1 MCLFMC
7 CAENRAF
14 GLGTVYSINWI
25 GNGTNLAND
34 CEQIWFSIF
43 SMRSIMKNN
52 IVNNDYDNPI
62 YVYGHPKKQPRWSF
76 SGCFCVYSDSSSFE
90 YIRSSLE
97 KTLLSN
103 LEQDV
108 CLPFQV
114 RVMVMSKLLSMVV
127 MNTMMRIETKIRLL
141 LVTTKKRE
149 LWWWWWWNGLSNVR
163 WWPKKPT
170 SD

>member
-1 MCLFMC
+1 
-7 CAENRAF
+7 
-14 GLGTVYSINWI
+14 
-25 GNGTNLAND
+25 
-34 CEQIWFSIF
+34 
-43 SMRSIMKNN
+43 MKN
-52 IVNNDYDNPI
+52 ILVNNDYDNPI

-114 RVMVMSKLLSMVV
+114 MVMSKLLS
-127 MNTMMRIETKIRLL
+127 I
-141 LVTTKKRE
+141 
-149 LWWWWWWNGLSNVR
+149 NGGDDEDR
-163 WWPKKPT
+163 
-170 SD
+170 DED